1 MDEKMPKNFAPPIK
15 FRLELFVDDM
25 NASIDFYRQVLGF
38 EIGKQQPDKYTPMTN
53 GNMVL
58 SLNLRANLPDDHP
71 VQARAGERLGRG
83 VEFVLEVNDI
93 ETIYERV
100 LSTNWSLSTELQHQ
114 PWGLTDFRVVD
125 PDGYYWRITTVSED
139 SRLPPFV

>member
-1 MDEKMPKNFAPPIK
+1 MQKNLASLMT

-25 NASIDFYRQVLGF
+25 TASINFYSRVLGF
-38 EIGKQQPDKYTPMTN
+38 EIGKRQPDKYTPMTN
-53 GNMVL
+53 GNIML

-93 ETIYERV
+93 EAMYEQM
-100 LSTNWSLSTELQHQ
+100 LSTNWPLSSKLQCQ
-114 PWGLTDFRVVD
+114 PWGLTDFRIVD
-125 PDGYYWRITTVSED
+125 PDGYYWRITTV
-139 SRLPPFV
+139 

>member
-1 MDEKMPKNFAPPIK
+1 MQKNLASLMT

-25 NASIDFYRQVLGF
+25 TASINFYSRVLGF
-38 EIGKQQPDKYTPMTN
+38 EIGKRQPDKYTPMTN
-53 GNMVL
+53 GNSML

-93 ETIYERV
+93 EAMYEQI
-100 LSTNWSLSTELQHQ
+100 LSTNWPMSSKLQCQ
-114 PWGLTDFRVVD
+114 PWGLTDFRIVD
-125 PDGYYWRITTVSED
+125 PDGYYWRITTV
-139 SRLPPFV
+139 